1 MKKQDSILPLESVK
15 NGVICLQ
22 KKYTQ
27 CTKRRECP
35 PVFLIFHFVKSPSK
49 TSGPHRIH
57 FPHPIRNFPFQK
69 GIIFVTGE
77 SSKWNEIFQKIQLN
91 LEAVSISMLK
101 KKFTNRKSRD
111 QLLKS
116 GDIFFCEKS
125 ASGVLPNHLGSQF
138 FSRNRQPI
146 IVSLNQE
153 DSNQILQEIQEATE
167 NGELYI
173 RHNLSCSIRVGG
185 FNLTFDNLA
194 ENIISAFEQ
203 AYKLIPKAKLRIES
217 LSLMTSGLELPP
229 FWEKNKKQII
239 LKREDI
245 IPPVI
250 QNSDNEEEDDDNEN
264 EEEEEIDE

>member
-1 MKKQDSILPLESVK
+1 MKKGDEIIPFETVK

-35 PVFLIFHFVKSPSK
+35 PVFLIFHFVKAPSK
-49 TSGPHRIH
+49 SSGPHRIH

-69 GIIFVTGE
+69 GIVFVTGE
-77 SSKWNEIFQKIQLN
+77 SSKWNEIFEKVQLN
-91 LEAVSISMLK
+91 VEAISISMLK
-101 KKFTNRKSRD
+101 KKYTNRKSRD

-125 ASGVLPNHLGSQF
+125 AASVLPNHLGSQF

-146 IVSLNQE
+146 VVSLKQ
-153 DSNQILQEIQEATE
+153 DDPIQISQEIQNATE
-167 NGELYI
+167 SGELYI
-173 RHNLSCSIRVGG
+173 RHSLSCSIRVGG

-194 ENIISAFEQ
+194 ENILSAIEQ
-203 AYKLIPKAKLRIES
+203 GYALIPKSKLRIES

-245 IPPVI
+245 IQPPVV
-250 QNSDNEEEDDDNEN
+250 QNDYFEEEEDET
-264 EEEEEIDE
+264 DE

>member
-101 KKFTNRKSRD
+101 KKL
-111 QLLKS
+111 Q
-116 GDIFFCEKS
+116 
-125 ASGVLPNHLGSQF
+125 
-138 FSRNRQPI
+138 
-146 IVSLNQE
+146 IVNQEINYLNQVI
-153 DSNQILQEIQEATE
+153 SFFVKNQHQE
-167 NGELYI
+167 
-173 RHNLSCSIRVGG
+173 
-185 FNLTFDNLA
+185 FF
-194 ENIISAFEQ
+194 
-203 AYKLIPKAKLRIES
+203 
-217 LSLMTSGLELPP
+217 
-229 FWEKNKKQII
+229 QII
-239 LKREDI
+239 L
-245 IPPVI
+245 VHNFS
-250 QNSDNEEEDDDNEN
+250 Q
-264 EEEEEIDE
+264 EIVNQLLFH